1 MTLLPATSIKH
12 KLTLVV
18 MLTTVVAL
26 LAAAVQFIAN
36 DVRDYHRRVLADL
49 AILARVVG
57 ENCTSPLEF
66 GVTNVATETLAA
78 LAAKPHVL
86 AAAVYV
92 PSGPL
97 FASYTAKGRA
107 VNIPSHGPPPE
118 RHALFDSR
126 GVLSQPIY
134 NKNGEQVGSIYL
146 EFESVE
152 MWRRVEQDCAVVAG
166 MLLISG
172 LIAWLITT
180 WSQRFITK
188 PILALAQVA
197 NAVSEKSDYSVRA
210 VKETEDE
217 IGFLIDCF
225 NGMLSRIQRHDKVLR
240 DMNEQLAASQ
250 QRALAATEA
259 KSQFLANMSHEL
271 RTPLNAIIG
280 YSEMVQE
287 ELEDANQTRFIPDL
301 QKIHAAARH
310 QLSLINDILDLSKIE
325 AGKMTLFL
333 EAFDIARM
341 VQDVVTTIQPLVA
354 KNNNRLVVECP
365 ETLGTM
371 RADQTK
377 VRQVLF
383 NLLSN
388 ATKFTEQGQIR
399 LEVRRTGSSSAN
411 GQEDASA
418 ADTLVPAAA
427 PGTAPANSRP
437 TVSFT
442 VSDTGIG
449 MNPEQVGR
457 LFQAFV
463 QAENS
468 ATRKHGGTG
477 LGLAISKKFCQM
489 MGGDLIAES
498 ELGKGSTFTVRLPLE
513 VCESPAVSRAE
524 APGTSGASSAG
535 SARSRSDILVIDDEP
550 AARDLVQRVLTKEGY
565 RVATAASGSEGLAL
579 ARQLQ
584 PDAITLDVMMDGMDG
599 WAVLSALKAE
609 PLTANIPVVML
620 TVVDEKNLGFALG
633 ASDYLIKPIEWD
645 RLIAVLE
652 KSRRHH
658 VGPQV
663 LVIEDDPDTREML
676 RRAAEKQGFTVIEA
690 QNGRV
695 GLERVAAQ
703 VPGIILLDL
712 LMPEMDGFTFMEQL
726 RHRPDCRLVPVI
738 VVTAKDLT
746 ADDRRRLNGHV
757 IQIVQ
762 KGGCSPRELLDEISR
777 LLAGVND
784 DVAKDI

>member
-1 MTLLPATSIKH
+1 MILLRATSIKH

-18 MLTTVVAL
+18 MLTTAVAL

-36 DVRDYHRRVLADL
+36 DVRDYRRRVLADL

-66 GVTNVATETLAA
+66 GVTNVATETLGA

-86 AAAVYV
+86 AAAVYL
-92 PSGPL
+92 PNGPL
-97 FASYTAKGRA
+97 FASYTAKGRS

-118 RHALFDSR
+118 RHGLFDSR
-126 GVLSQPIY
+126 GGVSQPIH

-240 DMNEQLAASQ
+240 EMNEQLATSQ
-250 QRALAATEA
+250 QRALAATQA

-301 QKIHAAARH
+301 QKIHAAAKH

-325 AGKMTLFL
+325 AGKMTVFL
-333 EAFDIARM
+333 ETFDIARM
-341 VQDVVTTIQPLVA
+341 VQDVVTTIQPLVT
-354 KNNNRLVVECP
+354 KNNNRLVLDCP
-365 ETLGTM
+365 ETLGAM

-388 ATKFTEQGQIR
+388 ATKFTDQGVIR
-399 LEVRRTGSSSAN
+399 LEVRRTSSSPSGN
-411 GQEDASA
+411 GQEHATA
-418 ADTLVPAAA
+418 ETQPPPAASSPSA
-427 PGTAPANSRP
+427 NPRPAV
-437 TVSFT
+437 TFT

-457 LFQAFV
+457 LFQAFM

-489 MGGDLIAES
+489 MDGDLTAES

-513 VCESPAVSRAE
+513 VRDPSAPSRTE
-524 APGTSGASSAG
+524 APEGSAASSTG
-535 SARSRSDILVIDDEP
+535 GPRPRSDILVIDDEP

-565 RVATAASGSEGLAL
+565 RVATASSGSEGLAL
-579 ARQLQ
+579 ALQLQ

-609 PLTANIPVVML
+609 PLTADIPVVML

-658 VGPQV
+658 VEPQV
-663 LVIEDDPDTREML
+663 LVVEDDADTREML

-690 QNGRV
+690 ENGRV

-712 LMPEMDGFTFMEQL
+712 LMPEMDGFAFMEQL
-726 RHRPDCRLVPVI
+726 RHRPDCRLVPII

-746 ADDRRRLNGHV
+746 PDDRRRLNGHV
-757 IQIVQ
+757 IQVVQ
-762 KGGCSPRELLDEISR
+762 KGGCSTRELLDEISR
-777 LLAGVND
+777 LLASVND